1 MLPSPFDDLKM
12 KTAHGLVMFK
22 SFPLFTS
29 SYSYSASVPFHITI
43 TLFSCQIQ
51 LQNAFLKKKKII
63 STKMEMKSSSHVL
76 VVCGIDGKGTR
87 KFFIELNAV
96 NEN

>member
-1 MLPSPFDDLKM
+1 LGSVSVLLLLLLLVPSPFGNLKM

-29 SYSYSASVPFHITI
+29 SYSYSYFFLFHLHVPVPFNI

-51 LQNAFLKKKKII
+51 LKNAFSKKKYF
-63 STKMEMKSSSHVL
+63 L
-76 VVCGIDGKGTR
+76 GDG
-87 KFFIELNAV
+87 
-96 NEN
+96 NEK